1 MQAPAASA
9 AAPPAPGGVL
19 VQLGYLYMLLMLV
32 VIGAILAVAM
42 VMQYAFGE
50 LPCPLCLLQRV
61 ALFGAAIGIAAQFR
75 HGFTWRNVG
84 ISMIFALFLLV
95 VAVRQ
100 TLLDIA
106 PRPGHAYIGS
116 AVLGLHMP
124 VWSILVATALL
135 AGYALAM
142 VLFGGGTAIETGKL
156 GAHPGLARAG
166 AVATLVLVLLCA
178 VNFISVVLQCGLD
191 QCHTMGY
198 RLLGTLPPGVN

>member
-1 MQAPAASA
+1 MQAPIEQ
-9 AAPPAPGGVL
+9 PGQGGLL
-19 VQLGYLYMLLMLV
+19 VQLGYLYLLLMLL
-32 VIGAILAVAM
+32 VIGAILAAAM

-75 HGFTWRNVG
+75 HGFHWRNVG
-84 ISMIFALFLLV
+84 ISMGFALLLLV

-106 PRPGHAYIGS
+106 PRPGHAYIGT

-124 VWSILVATALL
+124 VWSIVIATALL

-142 VLFGGGTAIETGKL
+142 VLFGGGTAIEQASL
-156 GAHPGLARAG
+156 AAHPTLARAG
-166 AVATLVLVLLCA
+166 EIATFVLIALCV
-178 VNFISVVLQCGLD
+178 VNFVSVVLQCGLD

-198 RLLGTLPPGVN
+198 RLLGTLPPGTS